1 MKKTTSEQESSH
13 ALDQYYWDD
22 PYYIPVSYWSMMFG
36 VIFNSCILMG
46 VKGVNEPVP
55 EDDVDVVFM
64 IKMYKKCCFESCMS
78 CCLFYGICFV
88 FVWFLL
94 YWLYINI

>member
-1 MKKTTSEQESSH
+1 MFVCVCVSLGAKWNSSELKKTTSKQESSH

-36 VIFNSCILMG
+36 LIFNSCILMG

-55 EDDVDVVFM
+55 EDDVD
-64 IKMYKKCCFESCMS
+64 
-78 CCLFYGICFV
+78 L
-88 FVWFLL
+88 W
-94 YWLYINI
+94 